1 LAWRPSLGDKSGKLV
16 GQGED
21 FLCKQNSRLGWW
33 SDQNKCFVFI
43 YYTTHN
49 KNCGS
54 SLCKQCRNLIYSN
67 IFIFEFL
74 NKLNEKRRKAAL
86 FNKYCKWHWKKY
98 FETPSGKELVKLL
111 KFTVV
116 FKILLLLTSLDN
128 KINFEYGSTPGSG

>member
-1 LAWRPSLGDKSGKLV
+1 
-16 GQGED
+16 
-21 FLCKQNSRLGWW
+21 
-33 SDQNKCFVFI
+33 
-43 YYTTHN
+43 
-49 KNCGS
+49 
-54 SLCKQCRNLIYSN
+54 
-67 IFIFEFL
+67 L

-86 FNKYCKWHWKKY
+86 FNKYCKWYWKKY